1 MPFDVGRYGHSNI
14 DSFCA
19 KLNSLS
25 DAELRELHAQAPLPS
40 ATGGFPLR
48 GCTHRCI
55 AGNSFA
61 ALVAKMPEN
70 NIGWGGKW

>member
-1 MPFDVGRYGHSNI
+1 M
-14 DSFCA
+14 
-19 KLNSLS
+19 
-25 DAELRELHAQAPLPS
+25 LPS
-40 ATGGFPLR
+40 GIRGFLLH

-70 NIGWGGKW
+70 IGWGGKW